1 MLCCAVLQA
10 EALNLLSALEGGE
23 GPPGELAPPPPNTI
37 DADIRSAVYQAAA
50 RSGDW
55 EIYNQLQQMYKGA
68 AEADERE
75 RTLLALGY
83 APGGSRVQATLAFA
97 LSADVRAQVRDEMMS

>member
-1 MLCCAVLQA
+1 MLQA

-23 GPPGELAPPPPNTI
+23 GPPGEQAPPPPNTI
-37 DADIRSAVYQAAA
+37 DADIRSAVYHAAA

-68 AEADERE
+68 AETDERE

-97 LSADVRAQVRDEMMS
+97 LSADVRAQVRGGMAS